1 MRSQVRPGEE
11 LGRLLPDLAWSGQA
25 AAGAAVP
32 GARQGWLFER
42 LLGVVQQLAA
52 TAPLLLIVEDLHW
65 ADRSTATCSPR
76 RPTDCPGEGGA
87 DDRVVH
93 DFRAYSPVAR
103 SVHPATW
110 MVASM
115 ARISS

>member
-52 TAPLLLIVEDLHW
+52 TAPLLLIVEDLPGP
-65 ADRSTATCSPR
+65 TAPPR
-76 RPTDCPGEGGA
+76 PARLGGQQTVQVRVEPTIESCTTSGPT
-87 DDRVVH
+87 
-93 DFRAYSPVAR
+93 AR
-103 SVHPATW
+103 
-110 MVASM
+110 
-115 ARISS
+115 